1 MKNKIKDFIKNLDL
15 KRQLGL
21 IVFISLIISL
31 VSLVLILP
39 NLLTPFYE
47 KNIYE
52 LLKEPLSYIE
62 SENKV
67 KSSTI
72 AYIINNNNNN
82 IYISSNFTN
91 FFNKN
96 DVKIIEYAAKG
107 KYGKFSLNGQ
117 TYYYSQS
124 NENNTKIITLTNDA
138 YIKTQRKM
146 MGYIVFPVVSITI
159 FTIALILIVW
169 NNHLANKIT
178 KIKEKVDN
186 LDNNNY
192 NHSYTFK
199 INDEVNSLIK
209 SVEDMRN
216 EINSKEE
223 YKMNMYQS
231 LSHEL
236 KTPIAVISSY
246 VEAANDSV
254 IPYEDAINTIDE
266 EIKILYKDVNKILEL
281 NKINYLKDN
290 INNNDSVDVTLLLND
305 LVKKY
310 KLQRRDIEWVLNIND
325 ENIFRG
331 TYDIW
336 KTVFDNIFSNFMT
349 YTDKLIEINIKD
361 NCITFY
367 NDGECIDDNL
377 IKDVFTQYKM
387 GRKGN
392 FGLGLSIV
400 KKSLELY
407 DYKISVKNE
416 KKGVLFKIEYSKIE

>member
-1 MKNKIKDFIKNLDL
+1 MKNKIINFVKNLDL

-21 IVFISLIISL
+21 IVFLSLVISLT
-31 VSLVLILP
+31 SLVLILP

-62 SENKV
+62 SDGTAN
-67 KSSTI
+67 SSSI
-72 AYIINNNNNN
+72 AYIINNNNN

-91 FFNKN
+91 FFKKN

-107 KYGKFSLNGQ
+107 THGKFSLNGQ

-124 NENNTKIITLTNDA
+124 NEDNTKIITLTSDA

-192 NHSYTFK
+192 DHSYTFI

-254 IPYEDAINTIDE
+254 IPYADAINTIDE

-310 KLQRRDIEWVLNIND
+310 KLQRRDIKWVLNIQD
-325 ENIFRG
+325 ENVFRG

-349 YTDKLIEINIKD
+349 YTNKLIEINIKD

-387 GRKGN
+387 GKKGN

-416 KKGVLFKIEYSKIE
+416 KNGVLFKIE

>member
-1 MKNKIKDFIKNLDL
+1 MKNKIINFVKNLDL

-21 IVFISLIISL
+21 IVFLSLVISLT
-31 VSLVLILP
+31 SLVLILP

-62 SENKV
+62 SDGTAN
-67 KSSTI
+67 SSSI
-72 AYIINNNNNN
+72 AYIINNNNN

-91 FFNKN
+91 FFKKN

-107 KYGKFSLNGQ
+107 THGKFSLNGQ

-124 NENNTKIITLTNDA
+124 NEDNTKIITLTNDA

-192 NHSYTFK
+192 DHSYTFI

-254 IPYEDAINTIDE
+254 IPYADAINTIDE

-310 KLQRRDIEWVLNIND
+310 KLQRRDIKWVLNIQD
-325 ENIFRG
+325 ENVFRG

-349 YTDKLIEINIKD
+349 YTNKLIEINIKD

-387 GRKGN
+387 GTKGN

-416 KKGVLFKIEYSKIE
+416 KNGVLFKIE

>member
-1 MKNKIKDFIKNLDL
+1 MKNKIIDFVKNLDL

-21 IVFISLIISL
+21 IVFLSLVISLT
-31 VSLVLILP
+31 SLVLILP

-62 SENKV
+62 SDGTAN
-67 KSSTI
+67 SSSI
-72 AYIINNNNNN
+72 AYIINNNNN

-91 FFNKN
+91 FFKKN

-107 KYGKFSLNGQ
+107 THGKFSLNGQ

-124 NENNTKIITLTNDA
+124 NEDSTKIITLTNDA

-192 NHSYTFK
+192 DHSYTFI

-254 IPYEDAINTIDE
+254 IPYADAINTIDE

-310 KLQRRDIEWVLNIND
+310 KLQRRDIEWVLNIQD

-349 YTDKLIEINIKD
+349 YTKKLIEVSIKD

-387 GRKGN
+387 GTKGN

-416 KKGVLFKIEYSKIE
+416 KKGVLFKIE

>member
-290 INNNDSVDVTLLLND
+290 INSNDSVDVTLLLND

-416 KKGVLFKIEYSKIE
+416 KKGVLFKIE